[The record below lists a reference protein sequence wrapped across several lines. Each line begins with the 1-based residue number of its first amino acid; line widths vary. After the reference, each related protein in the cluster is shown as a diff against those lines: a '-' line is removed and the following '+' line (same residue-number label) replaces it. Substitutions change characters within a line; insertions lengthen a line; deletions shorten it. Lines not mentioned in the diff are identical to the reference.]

1 MDRTRKLLLT
11 ALVLGLVGALA
22 GAGTLSAFFSTT
34 ENAGNA
40 FEAGTVYLEDNDAGS
55 SMYQVSN
62 AKPLDT
68 VERCIR
74 VTYLGTLPADV
85 RLYTGSS
92 IGTVGDYLDLTIE
105 EGTMPAGTAF
115 PGCTG
120 FSSEGTI
127 FAGTLSGFAAAHG
140 DYATG
145 IATYPGTATSWTQ
158 GDSVV
163 YRFTLTLRDDNAAN
177 GGAAGPMSTGLHA
190 YTWEAR
196 NQ

>member
-1 MDRTRKLLLT
+1 METTRKVLLT
-11 ALVLGLVGALA
+11 ALAVGIVAILV

-34 ENAGNA
+34 EDAGDS
-40 FEAGTVYLEDNDAGS
+40 FEAGTVYLEDNDAGG

-68 VERCIR
+68 VVRCIR

-85 RLYTGSS
+85 RLYTTSS
-92 IGTVGDYLDLTIE
+92 IGAVGDYLDLTIE
-105 EGTMPAGTAF
+105 EGSLPAGTAF

-120 FSSEGTI
+120 FSPEGTI
-127 FAGTLSGFAAAHG
+127 YSGTLSGFAAAHG
-140 DYATG
+140 SYATG
-145 IATYPGTATSWTQ
+145 VATYPGSATSWAQDDT
-158 GDSVV
+158 VV
-163 YRFTLTLRDDNAAN
+163 YRFTLTLQDDNGAN
-177 GGAAGPMSTGLHA
+177 GGAAGPMSTGLHT

>member
-1 MDRTRKLLLT
+1 METTRKLLLT

-40 FEAGTVYLEDNDAGS
+40 FEAGTVYLEDNDAGGF
-55 SMYQVSN
+55 MYQVSN

-85 RLYTGSS
+85 RLYTASS
-92 IGTVGDYLDLTIE
+92 IGPVGDYLDLTIE

-115 PGCTG
+115 PGCAG
-120 FSSEGTI
+120 FSSEATI
-127 FAGTLSGFAAAHG
+127 FGGTLSGFAAAHG
-140 DYATG
+140 SYATG
-145 IATYPGTATSWTQ
+145 IATYPGSATSWVQ
-158 GDSVV
+158 DDSVV

-177 GGAAGPMSTGLHA
+177 GGAAGPLSTGLHT

>member
-120 FSSEGTI
+120 FSPEGTI